1 MTSITMVKVRRIKD
15 GIKLSAMKR
24 INAILL
30 ATAVLSVAAC
40 VEKPQADSPQQTQKG
55 ELVEMT
61 LNGAVD
67 DNVGLMT
74 RTTYSG
80 RNIFW
85 EEEDAITV
93 FFEGDDILSSTFTE
107 SLLFNDNRQAS
118 FTGLGDESANA
129 YLAVYPAAEGYTY
142 DGTDLTVTI
151 PSEQVAVRN
160 GFASGANVSVA
171 YSSDSALKFRNV
183 GSLIAFRFE
192 TAEDAARTASVTF
205 RAKAVAEGEYL
216 GITGSA
222 SVNIQEQQ
230 PEESSEEPVKYIPVV
245 AGSGSAGYVT
255 LAAPEGGFEYNATS
269 PVTYYAVIY
278 PGNYANGFELTYTT
292 NDQTPQ
298 TFTINNDEPVELTR
312 NSLLSMGAIPNP
324 YDTLPEVITISL
336 DFLNATNVNPLGS
349 FPKMAEQSAEGNDYT
364 WNYSYEYDGKA
375 MTEPMTFTLYKGS
388 GYSYTYLNG
397 AATGTDKYLYILNSS
412 ANTCM
417 KFPAI
422 RGRYLKSVSI
432 SHTGTAYIRNFR
444 LQEGYP
450 TAGHYYT
457 ISATPE
463 TAESVATAS
472 VKFPTG
478 TDDTAK
484 LNETKPGV
492 SYYVQFTNASKYS
505 ITNITLVYTKQE
517 PVAEEAAM
525 TED

>member
-1 MTSITMVKVRRIKD
+1 MVKVRRIKD

-230 PEESSEEPVKYIPVV
+230 PAEGTEDPVKYIPVV
-245 AGSGSAGYVT
+245 SGAGDETFVT
-255 LAAPEGGFEYNATS
+255 LTAPEGGFEYNGTS

-278 PGNYANGFELTYTT
+278 PGNYADGFEVTFTT
-292 NDQTPQ
+292 NDETPQ
-298 TFTINNDEPVELTR
+298 TFKLNNDEAVALTR

-324 YDTLPEVITISL
+324 YDTLPEEIVITL
-336 DFLNATNVNPLGS
+336 DLANSKSPFKQALV
-349 FPKMAEQSAEGNDYT
+349 K
-364 WNYSYEYDGKA
+364 KA
-375 MTEPMTFTLYKGS
+375 NQTAAGETYQYA
-388 GYSYTYLNG
+388 YSYTYNG
-397 AATGTDKYLYILNSS
+397 QDMTTDLDFVICKGSGDGYERAWVGGTVSAGRFKVGTDAWIQLPGI
-412 ANTCM
+412 
-417 KFPAI
+417 P
-422 RGRYLKSVSI
+422 GRYLKSVTMHI
-432 SHTGTAYIRNFR
+432 SNTSPNKKRFKLQRSATDAGAYYNSPLVCAEVETTPVPTSVTFPTTDVS
-444 LQEGYP
+444 LGNLKNT
-450 TAGHYYT
+450 TAGNSYCMLFTVPNVQMTT
-457 ISATPE
+457 IS
-463 TAESVATAS
+463 
-472 VKFPTG
+472 
-478 TDDTAK
+478 
-484 LNETKPGV
+484 
-492 SYYVQFTNASKYS
+492 
-505 ITNITLVYTKQE
+505 IVYTKAQ
-517 PVAEEAAM
+517 PK
-525 TED
+525 